1 MLNLLILVPRVTTR
15 ACSLKQ
21 ISDVDFYLQEIVKI
35 KAFNASLKRDPCRKS
50 RFFFFAPKGYGTRDF
65 HSLTGLNS
73 APF

>member
-50 RFFFFAPKGYGTRDF
+50 QFFFLPLKVMALGTF
-65 HSLTGLNS
+65 TL
-73 APF
+73 